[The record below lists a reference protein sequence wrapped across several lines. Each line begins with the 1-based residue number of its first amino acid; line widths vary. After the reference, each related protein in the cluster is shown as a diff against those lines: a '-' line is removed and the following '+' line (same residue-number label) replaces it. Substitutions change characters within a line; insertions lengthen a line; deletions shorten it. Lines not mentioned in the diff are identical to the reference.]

1 MTQGE
6 SLHIQNFEGVE
17 MIIAIDSTARGPA
30 LGGCRW
36 KLYPTSDAARADAR
50 ALASA
55 MTRKAALARLS
66 LGGGKAV
73 VAGDARARTP
83 EQLRE
88 FGRFVD
94 SLGGKY
100 ITAADMGTGEQEMV
114 VIRET
119 TSHVAGLPMEA
130 GGCGDPGP
138 FTARGVLLAMR
149 GALEHCDKTLAGARV
164 AIQGVGSVGAEMA
177 NLLLAEGADV
187 IVADTNRDRLK
198 ELPDSVRVVAPDAIA
213 YETCDIFAPSGPPGV
228 IDERVARELNCS
240 IVCGAANNPLAQ
252 REVARTLQTR
262 GILYVPDYLG
272 NAGGLIHLAVALEGG
287 DAKATLKHLE
297 VIPENLAAVLE
308 RAKADNA
315 DMATTADRMAREL
328 VPN

>member
-1 MTQGE
+1 MTQAE
-6 SLHIQNFEGVE
+6 SLHVQNFEGIE

-36 KLYPTSDAARADAR
+36 KLYTSPDAARADAR
-50 ALASA
+50 ALAGA

-66 LGGGKAV
+66 LGGGKSV
-73 VAGDARARTP
+73 VAGDPRTRTR
-83 EQLRE
+83 EQLLA
-88 FGRFVD
+88 FGRFVEE
-94 SLGGKY
+94 LGGKY

-149 GALEHCDKTLAGARV
+149 AALEHCDKTLAGARV
-164 AIQGVGSVGAEMA
+164 AIQGVGSVGSEMA

-187 IVADTNRDRLK
+187 IVADTDRKRL
-198 ELPDSVRVVAPDAIA
+198 EDLPGGVRVVAPEAIA
-213 YETCDIFAPSGPPGV
+213 HETCDIFAPSGPPNV

-240 IVCGAANNPLAQ
+240 IVCGAANNPLVS
-252 REVARTLQTR
+252 RDVARTLQAR
-262 GILYVPDYLG
+262 GILFVPDYLA
-272 NAGGLIHLAVALEGG
+272 NAGGLIHLAVALDGG
-287 DAKATLKHLE
+287 DAKGTLKHLE